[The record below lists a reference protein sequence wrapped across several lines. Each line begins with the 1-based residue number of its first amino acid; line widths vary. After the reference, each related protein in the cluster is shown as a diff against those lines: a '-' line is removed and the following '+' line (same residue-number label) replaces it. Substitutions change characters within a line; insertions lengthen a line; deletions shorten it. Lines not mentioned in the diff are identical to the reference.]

1 MTHDTQRED
10 CDGCPS
16 KSEWSELEEEKYWV
30 KVMVGVEN
38 STCPLQYE
46 KEKEKKRKKLFY
58 LPAAIRSK
66 KKEEKVILPAR
77 CNTSSATQKSLSTPS
92 TAIIFQLE
100 ANGSAC
106 SR

>member
-16 KSEWSELEEEKYWV
+16 KSERSELEEEKYWAKV
-30 KVMVGVEN
+30 KVKVEN

-46 KEKEKKRKKLFY
+46 NKKR
-58 LPAAIRSK
+58 

>member
-16 KSEWSELEEEKYWV
+16 KSERSELEEEKYWV

-38 STCPLQYE
+38 STCSLQYVL
-46 KEKEKKRKKLFY
+46 KKR
-58 LPAAIRSK
+58 R
-66 KKEEKVILPAR
+66 KKEEKVFLPAR